1 MKGKELLDL
10 FYNDINYQSE
20 TIEILLHDVNRLSNN
35 LRNFKKIGNYKK
47 YFLKIYRKPNDIKKV
62 VKQFDSFLTK
72 LIIFYENIN
81 WNKEDLKNIKTIKQ
95 NNQKLYNQQV
105 VGAMQTFLMFTKTET
120 FIKNSNR
127 YEINDKIIVEYINYL
142 EESIIVLVNSL
153 KKYKKEYRFKINK
166 VALLRTKLLS
176 DNPMYVN
183 PDLLNECMNIKK
195 LKSEVYDELVN
206 MISEKNKQYEAYQL
220 TLLERNLKQEEEK
233 VEEIENIE
241 EVEYINLQSLKN
253 YRINEYMN
261 LLRNFYCS
269 KEETIYIIER
279 IKNKLDNNYVCTL
292 LSLIKEEIETYRLL
306 MSDNKCSKEE
316 ATSLEHSLYYWIR
329 IYELLI
335 NKEEKKE
342 INNNKFIFA
351 VNNLG
356 VPYILNDIDKFKT
369 EFQRSLLKCFYNLD
383 NIDKINNVTKSKKLT
398 DLNVLEVKDYQL
410 RIFYKY
416 LPNNYIFI
424 MQAIIKKSNWDTHI
438 LDSINKRLKDSSEQ
452 YNILKKMIEN
462 NELSEDLINV
472 HSEYKNLILKK
483 IASDKS
489 LQMKK

>member
-10 FYNDINYQSE
+10 FYNDINYQS
-20 TIEILLHDVNRLSNN
+20 TTTEILLHDVNKLSNN
-35 LRNFKKIGNYKK
+35 LRDFKKIGNYKK
-47 YFLKIYRKPNDIKKV
+47 YFLKIYIKTNDIKKV
-62 VKQFDSFLTK
+62 VKQFDSFLTE
-72 LIIFYENIN
+72 LITFYENIN

-142 EESIIVLVNSL
+142 EESIIVLINSL
-153 KKYKKEYRFKINK
+153 KNYKKEYRFKIDK

-176 DNPMYVN
+176 DNPIYVN
-183 PDLLNECMNIKK
+183 PDLLNECMNVKK

-220 TLLERNLKQEEEK
+220 TLLEKNLKQEEEK
-233 VEEIENIE
+233 VEDIENVE

-269 KEETIYIIER
+269 KEETIYIIEH
-279 IKNKLDNNYVCTL
+279 IKNKLGNNYVCTL

-335 NKEEKKE
+335 NKEEEKE

-369 EFQRSLLKCFYNLD
+369 QFQRSLLKCFYNLD
-383 NIDKINNVTKSKKLT
+383 NIDKINNVTKLKKLT

-424 MQAIIKKSNWDTHI
+424 MQAIIKKSNWETHI
-438 LDSINKRLKDSSEQ
+438 LDSINKRLKDTSEQ
-452 YNILKKMIEN
+452 YNILKRMIEN

-489 LQMKK
+489 LQMRK